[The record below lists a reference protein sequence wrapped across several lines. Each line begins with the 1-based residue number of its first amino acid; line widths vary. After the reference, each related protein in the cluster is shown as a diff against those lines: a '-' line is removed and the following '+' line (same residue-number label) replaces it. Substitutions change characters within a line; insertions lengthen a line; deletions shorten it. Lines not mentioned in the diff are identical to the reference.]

1 MRNQWCDRKFRG
13 QGLGQEHSQLLDKQH
28 STTPRALRHQ
38 HSWLFALAVRWPRA
52 DISAQLS
59 KLMKLILIRLVT
71 WHVVQSEYGA
81 NPSKYFLHNG
91 CNLLHISANYLN
103 LTIKWFYWIIWLTW
117 SYIWHR
123 IHGLICLPSSI
134 ATTTAWLHFCNW
146 VSAAANSG
154 SSMGRWTV
162 AQSYWS
168 RYLIWMVILPWTID
182 YVILIM

>member
-134 ATTTAWLHFCNW
+134 ATTTATATECLRLPT
-146 VSAAANSG
+146 VAAAWG
-154 SSMGRWTV
+154 DEQWPKVTDQGTLFGWW
-162 AQSYWS
+162 SYHGQ
-168 RYLIWMVILPWTID
+168 
-182 YVILIM
+182 LIM